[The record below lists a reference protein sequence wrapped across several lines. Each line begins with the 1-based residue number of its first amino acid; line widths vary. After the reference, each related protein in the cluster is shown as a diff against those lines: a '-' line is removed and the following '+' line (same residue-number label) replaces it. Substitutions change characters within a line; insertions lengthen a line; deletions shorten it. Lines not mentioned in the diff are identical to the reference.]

1 MRQCHNCPW
10 DSDVSLSS
18 PYFLP
23 GPFSLEGVGG
33 QGVLMP
39 GQPSLITG
47 LSLPSQ
53 DASGAGPGECV
64 GLGPPQLLSVS
75 TVTLGTT
82 LTAQPHPAFWAP
94 GSQGVCG
101 PSMQRVRGPSWG
113 RGLQPEPPQDGPQR
127 ATVATLPF
135 FPCLQ
140 SPCSVLCDR
149 DMASNCWGWK
159 TSPAV
164 QCVMLGHR
172 GLMVKKQTRAMLLP
186 GDTCVRAG
194 PGRQGPTWVRA
205 GLRPGAACR
214 CLGHPPGP
222 PFQPLGHLKQLCV
235 ALASPWALLAPNP
248 RLCLVGGVPVSCPTR
263 LTLSPDQKGIWRKTR
278 EMPLK
283 SAAAVVTSP

>member
-23 GPFSLEGVGG
+23 GPFSLEGVRG

-75 TVTLGTT
+75 SVTLGTT
-82 LTAQPHPAFWAP
+82 LIAQPRPAFWAP

-135 FPCLQ
+135 FPCPPALCCVTGTWLLTVGGGRRHQ
-140 SPCSVLCDR
+140 PCSV
-149 DMASNCWGWK
+149 S
-159 TSPAV
+159 
-164 QCVMLGHR
+164 H
-172 GLMVKKQTRAMLLP
+172 
-186 GDTCVRAG
+186 AG
-194 PGRQGPTWVRA
+194 PPWLDGEEANQSHAAA
-205 GLRPGAACR
+205 G
-214 CLGHPPGP
+214 
-222 PFQPLGHLKQLCV
+222 GHLCQGR
-235 ALASPWALLAPNP
+235 AW
-248 RLCLVGGVPVSCPTR
+248 
-263 LTLSPDQKGIWRKTR
+263 
-278 EMPLK
+278 
-283 SAAAVVTSP
+283 

>member
-1 MRQCHNCPW
+1 MHAVGRVPDSGDKPQAQSRGAPGLAWSGADVLGLQSGTKAESVGNSAWGDVTVRQCHNCPW

-135 FPCLQ
+135 FPCPQ

-164 QCVMLGHR
+164 QCESCWA
-172 GLMVKKQTRAMLLP
+172 T
-186 GDTCVRAG
+186 
-194 PGRQGPTWVRA
+194 
-205 GLRPGAACR
+205 
-214 CLGHPPGP
+214 
-222 PFQPLGHLKQLCV
+222 V
-235 ALASPWALLAPNP
+235 A
-248 RLCLVGGVPVSCPTR
+248 
-263 LTLSPDQKGIWRKTR
+263 
-278 EMPLK
+278 
-283 SAAAVVTSP
+283 